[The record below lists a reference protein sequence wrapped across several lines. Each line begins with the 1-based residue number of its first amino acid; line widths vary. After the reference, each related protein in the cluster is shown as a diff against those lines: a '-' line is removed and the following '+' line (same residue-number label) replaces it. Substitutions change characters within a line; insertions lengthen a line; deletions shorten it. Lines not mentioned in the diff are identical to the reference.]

1 MNQTNARERLMLSP
15 AISRRSDETP
25 YVVVILPAHNE
36 EDHIV
41 DAIRALQ
48 TQTSPPDLIIVSAD
62 NCTDDTVN
70 LARTAG
76 AEVFVTEGNVHKRAG
91 AVNQPLQWLLPY
103 LKDHDIVAMVD
114 ADTKLDA
121 GFLENAERLLK
132 RRYDAVGPTFDVE
145 PTWSLITQLQNNEY
159 ARYSRITRR
168 RGGKTLNLSGAA
180 QTLKVKVIREVVA
193 ARVRG
198 DLPGEDAMYNTDA
211 ISEDMELTIAV
222 KTLGFRAM
230 ASSRCRCVTD
240 MMPTIK
246 DLWVQRIRW
255 IQGGMVE
262 LRRYGYTKITKPMI
276 VRQYLSGFNVLF
288 TLAWIAYSIYLT
300 SILGWQRFD
309 YSSQPLWALVTLFF
323 AGERAFT
330 ARKAGWRGSLVAA
343 LLVPELLYELFRQ
356 TVFVISLTRHLRRVE
371 IRWA

>member
-1 MNQTNARERLMLSP
+1 MKNVEKVMLSP
-15 AISRRSDETP
+15 AVTRNRTEAP

-36 EDHIV
+36 AEHITEAV
-41 DAIRALQ
+41 NALWKQTRRPDA
-48 TQTSPPDLIIVSAD
+48 IIVSAD
-62 NCTDDTVN
+62 NCTDDTIA
-70 LARTAG
+70 LAEAVG
-76 AEVFVTEGNVHKRAG
+76 ADVFITEGNRHKRAG
-91 AVNQPLQWLLPY
+91 AVNQPLQWLLPH

-114 ADTKLDA
+114 ADTKLDP

-132 RRYDAVGPTFDVE
+132 RRYHAVGPTFDVE
-145 PTWSLITQLQNNEY
+145 PTWNVITQLQNNEY
-159 ARYSRITRR
+159 ARYSRITER

-180 QTLKVKVIREVVA
+180 QTLRVEVIRAVVA

-222 KTLGFRAM
+222 KTLGFKTT
-230 ASSRCRCVTD
+230 ASARCRCVTD

-262 LRRYGYTKITKPMI
+262 LRRYGYTGVTKPMI
-276 VRQYLSGFNVLF
+276 FRQYITGFNVVF
-288 TLAWIAYSIYLT
+288 TLAWISYSIYLT
-300 SILGWQRFD
+300 TILGWHRFD
-309 YSSQPLWALVTLFF
+309 YTDQPIWGLITLFF
-323 AGERAFT
+323 AAERAFT

-343 LLVPELLYELFRQ
+343 LLVPELFYELFRQ
-356 TVFVISLTRHLRRVE
+356 TVFVTSLVRHLRRAE